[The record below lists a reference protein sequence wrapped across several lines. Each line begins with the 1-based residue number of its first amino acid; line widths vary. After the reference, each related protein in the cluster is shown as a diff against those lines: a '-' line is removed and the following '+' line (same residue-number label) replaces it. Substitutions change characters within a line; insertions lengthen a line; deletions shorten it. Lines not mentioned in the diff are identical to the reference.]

1 MISAL
6 TILVAQR
13 EGKSYLKDAYFTQPF
28 RIVPV
33 GHYRKDRAAYLMIMS
48 SSPGLLDG
56 DEHQIQITIA
66 DDARLQLQTQA
77 YQRLFHMKGH
87 SSQTTQVRLGKNAA
101 FSFVPHPV
109 VPQNSSRFLSHNRI
123 DMEEGCHVLLSD
135 IVTCGRKMSG
145 EVFEYHHFQNRTDCY
160 VNGKLVLKDNV
171 LLQPDRM
178 PIHGLGILEGYTHQ
192 GTLFYLNTAGID
204 VKHWI
209 ETFYEAYGETED
221 IAFGISELQGDGFM
235 IRILGH
241 GAEQLFAIFQEIQQ
255 QLWNTLFLNDH
266 SKVDAFPNK
275 ENMASVAT
283 VAMKQ

>member
-6 TILVAQR
+6 TIQVAQR
-13 EGKSYLKDAYFTQPF
+13 DGKSYLKDAYFTQPF

-56 DEHQIQITIA
+56 DEHQIQIDIA
-66 DDARLQLQTQA
+66 EDARLQLQTQA
-77 YQRLFHMKGH
+77 YQRLFHMKAY
-87 SSQTTQVRLGKNAA
+87 SSQTTKVRLGKNAA

-109 VPQNSSRFLSHNRI
+109 VPQNSSRFLSQNRI

-178 PIHGLGILEGYTHQ
+178 PILGLGILEGYTHQ
-192 GTLFYLNTAGID
+192 GTLFYLNSAGID
-204 VKHWI
+204 VKNWI
-209 ETFYEAYGETED
+209 EVFYETYCETEE

-235 IRILGH
+235 VRILGH
-241 GAEQLFAIFQEIQQ
+241 GAEQLFSIFQNIQQ
-255 QLWNTLFLNDH
+255 QLWEALFLTDTT
-266 SKVDAFPNK
+266 KPRDEQNK
-275 ENMASVAT
+275 TAVTTEVVAI
-283 VAMKQ
+283 K